1 MNEIEQLHSH
11 YLKSFG
17 EAATAFMVLPLAMAV
32 IYRKNLTKPLKLVF
46 LYLLILFFYNFSE
59 SLFVWLVNT
68 YTNFILPY
76 LKKFN
81 ISDTNFIAII
91 GRLIDYIFV
100 GWIFSYALKAPIS
113 QWLKK
118 VSWGLIPLAILVYF
132 FVDGFRTYGTVN
144 AIINRVYLVAVPAL
158 YFWHLFRSVPNLS
171 LWRNSFFL
179 FGLGIF
185 IPSLIGLMMSFIG
198 DKLNQTDYVA
208 FVKLSIFRN
217 VLTILAQFVFAFAFY
232 QAKYVKFL
240 LRE

>member
-1 MNEIEQLHSH
+1 MKDSEYYNEILTRFSNN
-11 YLKSFG
+11 G
-17 EAATAFMVLPLAMAV
+17 VWVLLVPIFVAIL
-32 IYRKNLTKPLKLVF
+32 YRQQINRPLKLMVM
-46 LYLLILFFYNFSE
+46 YLLAMICSNLLT
-59 SLFVWLVNT
+59 LFVIWFVG
-68 YTNFILPY
+68 YYREFSIPY
-76 LKKFN
+76 LKKFQ
-81 ISDTNFIAII
+81 ITDTNFLGINSI
-91 GRLIDYIFV
+91 LIDYIFV

-118 VSWGLIPLAILVYF
+118 VSWGLIPVAILVYF

-179 FGLGIF
+179 FGLGLF
-185 IPSLIGLMMSFIG
+185 VPSLIGLMMSFIG

-208 FVKLSIFRN
+208 FVKVSIFRN